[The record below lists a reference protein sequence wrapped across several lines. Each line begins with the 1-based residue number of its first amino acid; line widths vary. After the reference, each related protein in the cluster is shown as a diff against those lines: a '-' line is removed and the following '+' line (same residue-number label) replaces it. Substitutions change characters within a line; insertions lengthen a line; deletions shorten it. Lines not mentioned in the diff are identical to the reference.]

1 MTPFIDALKQ
11 NAMVNR
17 VVVEEKE
24 MTIMV
29 AKEVNLFSTLI
40 KMAEDANLELSSVDI
55 KTPTLEDVFLH
66 LTGRALRD

>member
-1 MTPFIDALKQ
+1 MLL
-11 NAMVNR
+11 VNR

-40 KMAEDANLELSSVDI
+40 QMAEDANLELSSVDI

-66 LTGRALRD
+66 LTGRALRN

>member
-1 MTPFIDALKQ
+1 
-11 NAMVNR
+11 MVNR

-40 KMAEDANLELSSVDI
+40 KMAEDANIELSSVDI

-66 LTGRALRD
+66 LTGRALRN

>member
-1 MTPFIDALKQ
+1 
-11 NAMVNR
+11 MVNR

-24 MTIMV
+24 ITIMV

-66 LTGRALRD
+66 LTGRALRN